1 MSSLEPEIENVY
13 KILQPLPAQSIPVVF
28 NSPHSGTI
36 YPDNY
41 GYASTLDL
49 LRRTEDLYIDDLYAD
64 VTKLGAP
71 LLACQFA
78 RSYIDVN
85 RAEDDIDPDL
95 LDADWPEKYEPTI
108 RSAAGHGLV
117 HRLIRAGFPIY
128 DRRLNVS
135 EVQDR
140 ITHFYRPYHA
150 ALKNLL
156 DDTHYNF
163 GQVWHIDCH
172 SMNSLSS
179 KVGSAFSVKEAD
191 FVLGD
196 RDGTTCDPKFTRAIK
211 DFLRDLGYKVNIN
224 DPYKGVELL
233 KRYSNPQMGRH
244 GLQIEI
250 NKSLYLNEETQEKS
264 KNYSRLKSD
273 LYKLSE
279 FIAGWAED
287 QKIAQAA
294 D

>member
-1 MSSLEPEIENVY
+1 MSSLESEILNVY
-13 KILQPLPAQSIPVVF
+13 KILQPLPAQTIPVVF

-36 YPDNY
+36 YPENY
-41 GYASTLDL
+41 GYASALDL

-71 LLACQFA
+71 LLTCQFA

-95 LDADWPEKYEPTI
+95 LDTDWPEKFEPTI

-128 DRRLNVS
+128 DRRLNVA
-135 EVQDR
+135 EVRDR
-140 ITHFYRPYHA
+140 IDHYYRPYHQ

-156 DDTHYNF
+156 DTTHYNF

-179 KVGSAFSVKEAD
+179 KVGSAFSIKEAD

-211 DFLRDLGYKVNIN
+211 DFLSDLGYKVSIN

-250 NKSLYLNEETQEKS
+250 NKSLYLNEETQEKA
-264 KNYSRLKSD
+264 KNYNKLKND
-273 LYKLSE
+273 LYKLCE
-279 FIAGWAED
+279 FIADWAGA

>member
-1 MSSLEPEIENVY
+1 MSSLYSEIENVY
-13 KILQPLPAQSIPVVF
+13 KILMPSPAQSIPVVF
-28 NSPHSGTI
+28 NSPHSGTV
-36 YPDNY
+36 YPENY
-41 GYASTLDL
+41 GYSSELAM
-49 LRRTEDLYIDDLYAD
+49 LRRTEDLFIDDLYAD

-95 LDADWPEKYEPTI
+95 LDADWPEKFEPTI

-117 HRLIRAGFPIY
+117 HRLIRAGSPIY
-128 DRRLNVS
+128 NRRL
-135 EVQDR
+135 R
-140 ITHFYRPYHA
+140 IDEIRSRIETYYRPYHH
-150 ALKNLL
+150 ALKTIL
-156 DDTHYNF
+156 DDTHYNY

-172 SMNSLSS
+172 SMNSPSGGI
-179 KVGSAFSVKEAD
+179 GSAFLSGEAD

-196 RDGTTCDPKFTRAIK
+196 RDGTTCDPRFTRAIK
-211 DFLRDLGYKVNIN
+211 NFLGDLGYKVNIN
-224 DPYKGVELL
+224 NPYKGVELL

-250 NKSLYLNEETQEKS
+250 NKSLYLNEATQEKN
-264 KNYSRLKSD
+264 KNYNKLKSN
-273 LYKLSE
+273 LYEMSK
-279 FIAGWAED
+279 FIADWAGK
-287 QKIAQAA
+287 QNIAQAA